1 MNCFLHGNSSA
12 VAVCKTCGKG
22 VCSVCAI
29 DKGVAVTCSDPCA
42 NEAAVLHEM
51 NQRGKKI
58 YGLTGAKSSLPS
70 GVIVWTLFCLFFIGF
85 AVLRYFKNHEIEPFL
100 IGFGLLCGV
109 IAVIAYRRVRSIG
122 LQC

>member
-29 DKGVAVTCSDPCA
+29 DKGVAVTCSDTCA

-70 GVIVWTLFCLFFIGF
+70 GVIVWTLFCLFFIGLQYSGTLRTTRSSPSSSDLGCF
-85 AVLRYFKNHEIEPFL
+85 A
-100 IGFGLLCGV
+100 
-109 IAVIAYRRVRSIG
+109 A
-122 LQC
+122 